1 MNTGQGDHERKADT
15 DHGALSANN
24 AADKGHPV
32 NDVAE
37 VYPSTTRRTAI
48 VIGVALALFCV
59 SQKLLIK
66 KTAY

>member
-1 MNTGQGDHERKADT
+1 MNPGQGDHERKADI

-24 AADKGHPV
+24 AVDEEHHV

-37 VYPSTTRRTAI
+37 VYPSTMRRTAI

-59 SQKLLIK
+59 SQKFLTK